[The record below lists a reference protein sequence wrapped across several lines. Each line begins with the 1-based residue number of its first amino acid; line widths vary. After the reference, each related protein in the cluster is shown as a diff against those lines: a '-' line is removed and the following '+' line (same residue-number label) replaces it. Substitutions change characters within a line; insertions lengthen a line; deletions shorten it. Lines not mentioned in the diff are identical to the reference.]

1 MTWDDMNKKYPEY
14 REEMT
19 RERELAFVEDCF
31 TCYEGEGFAKNF
43 WSQGSD
49 YKEYIG
55 KPFTVI
61 GRVPEHDDQHK
72 EGNFMKKVTGYISV
86 RALGCYDFEFYV
98 DDNATED
105 EIKQKVDDVAEMS
118 MDYHVEEGYI
128 AEQQT
133 VYRKKQPWEDRK

>member
-1 MTWDDMNKKYPEY
+1 MIKQWEITAEINMDAS
-14 REEMT
+14 R
-19 RERELAFVEDCF
+19 
-31 TCYEGEGFAKNF
+31 
-43 WSQGSD
+43 
-49 YKEYIG
+49 YK
-55 KPFTVI
+55 TVI
-61 GRVPEHDDQHK
+61 VKANTERKARQFAIEKLKKDGAFFVANISIKQIAQK
-72 EGNFMKKVTGYISV
+72 GNFMKKVTGYISV

>member
-72 EGNFMKKVTGYISV
+72 DGADLECLPMWKIRF
-86 RALGCYDFEFYV
+86 
-98 DDNATED
+98 DDGKEIDAYPD
-105 EIKQKVDDVAEMS
+105 EIIVREMI
-118 MDYHVEEGYI
+118 DNGCPPDI
-128 AEQQT
+128 AKGGGES
-133 VYRKKQPWEDRK
+133 ES